1 MTNTVVRVGAVAAG
15 PSVATIWEGMRA
27 YFEDAGVPIVPMLF
41 CIRGAEPSVDQS
53 RCGLEGQELPRRG
66 LYVSFARRNRPRE
79 LPDGRSPHQSGDPP
93 YDPKERGNRRVRP
106 VASDSERARLA
117 EVDHKSADEVNPDQH
132 ALAAAD
138 LSRDLLIG
146 AR

>member
-1 MTNTVVRVGAVAAG
+1 LLSPEHRGLY
-15 PSVATIWEGMRA
+15 P
-27 YFEDAGVPIVPMLF
+27 
-41 CIRGAEPSVDQS
+41 GAEPSVDQS

-93 YDPKERGNRRVRP
+93 YDSKERGDRRVRP

-117 EVDHKSADEVNPDQH
+117 EVDDKSVDEVNPDQH
-132 ALAAAD
+132 APDRHEQVRPRHHQPA
-138 LSRDLLIG
+138 G
-146 AR
+146 HHPP